1 MWPFSASWKRRVEAR
16 LTALEKK
23 MATFDDLTAEVARQT
38 TVDASIE
45 ALVTGLQNQVN
56 GILAGTTLPPAVQA
70 KLDSIFTT
78 VKANND
84 AVSAAVLANTPAAP
98 TV

>member
-45 ALVTGLQNQVN
+45 ALVTGLQAQIAS
-56 GILAGTTLPPAVQA
+56 ILAGTILPAPVQA
-70 KLDSIFTT
+70 KLDAAFATL
-78 VKANND
+78 KANND